1 MCALDALSAI
11 PRGNTKRYY
20 TCNRNII
27 CRAASLVR
35 EVPNGELDAPLHFW
49 VGEGIGK
56 IFHPLQSSK
65 RPQRQPPAFAKTSRK
80 PTHRHTGGVG
90 FMLQERRWQLRSTQT
105 HTYTRIHTSPGA
117 RFCEKRERDRYIER
131 KREGECDHPAAGV
144 RDGGD
149 TQAHCKRVEKRH
161 PTAPHQPPSFWRAR
175 REGDER
181 DGNELE
187 PGVDHVPCKKTP
199 TESEQE

>member
-1 MCALDALSAI
+1 MVNWMHRFIFGWEKGLAKI
-11 PRGNTKRYY
+11 FTR
-20 TCNRNII
+20 
-27 CRAASLVR
+27 CRAA
-35 EVPNGELDAPLHFW
+35 NGH
-49 VGEGIGK
+49 
-56 IFHPLQSSK
+56 
-65 RPQRQPPAFAKTSRK
+65 RQPPAFAKTSRK

-117 RFCEKRERDRYIER
+117 RFCEKRERDRYIQR
-131 KREGECDHPAAGV
+131 IREGKCDHPAAGV
-144 RDGGD
+144 RDGG
-149 TQAHCKRVEKRH
+149 TQAHYKRVEKRH
-161 PTAPHQPPSFWRAR
+161 PTAPHQPPLLFWRAG